1 MIGLRGIAGGDFGA
15 GAGAVEFLSPLSV
28 IMGDCDDD
36 DASLPNVPVRGGR
49 LGGFRPRGDC
59 DDDASL
65 PKVPCRGGGAGGF
78 RSSWLDRRI
87 SGCCIQSGSASVVN
101 GFEERWPFGTR
112 PSPGGLM
119 VAFTGTPNGDVSQ
132 CLRTLT
138 ASPESPRK
146 KKQ

>member
-15 GAGAVEFLSPLSV
+15 VEFLPPFLSLSMG
-28 IMGDCDDD
+28 MGDCDDD

-78 RSSWLDRRI
+78 RSS
-87 SGCCIQSGSASVVN
+87 
-101 GFEERWPFGTR
+101 
-112 PSPGGLM
+112 
-119 VAFTGTPNGDVSQ
+119 
-132 CLRTLT
+132 
-138 ASPESPRK
+138 
-146 KKQ
+146 